1 MSKLTYTV
9 KRGKNSGV
17 TLTPHWFT
25 EEGGYFRAHKNN
37 SRTDSE
43 GRRAKTE
50 SDLIELVRLGYHVRL
65 SNIGMLHAPST
76 VKPTI
81 TV

>member
-25 EEGGYFRAHKNN
+25 EEGGYFRAHK
-37 SRTDSE
+37 
-43 GRRAKTE
+43 KT
-50 SDLIELVRLGYHVRL
+50 
-65 SNIGMLHAPST
+65 HAPTLRAGGPRQGVISSSWFAWA
-76 VKPTI
+76 I
-81 TV
+81 TCA